1 MFRLEHSQSKV
12 RIGNAGLSI
21 TIRLISVC
29 ILAFAGTVTARCFL
43 ISSWSLTFCVALALI
58 AVGIGGYAVSS
69 FAAFIVEGNF
79 NQFMR
84 DKRIFKQI
92 DQMNNHTILCGAGK
106 VGRKAALELFKTR
119 IPFVVIDQ
127 NPEVIET
134 LLRDIEVPFIEGD
147 ATQNQVLELAG
158 IGRAKGLVTALNDD
172 KSNAF
177 VVLSARETAAP
188 VLDALLSG
196 AQGHLVKGSSS
207 REEIVTALHAVRR
220 GASILS
226 PVLAGL
232 ILDEVSFR
240 HQTVTES

>member
-1 MFRLEHSQSKV
+1 MKV
-12 RIGNAGLSI
+12 LMASVEGAFCPEIEALLDSVEGI
-21 TIRLISVC
+21 TLMKEKLGPGALHLIRELQPDLV
-29 ILAFAGTVTARCFL
+29 LLDLDTVP
-43 ISSWSLTFCVALALI
+43 SNPS
-58 AVGIGGYAVSS
+58 
-69 FAAFIVEGNF
+69 AFIS
-79 NQFMR
+79 
-84 DKRIFKQI
+84 QI
-92 DQMNNHTILCGAGK
+92 GK
-106 VGRKAALELFKTR
+106 LHPDSK
-119 IPFVVIDQ
+119 I
-127 NPEVIET
+127 
-134 LLRDIEVPFIEGD
+134 
-147 ATQNQVLELAG
+147 
-158 IGRAKGLVTALNDD
+158 
-172 KSNAF
+172 